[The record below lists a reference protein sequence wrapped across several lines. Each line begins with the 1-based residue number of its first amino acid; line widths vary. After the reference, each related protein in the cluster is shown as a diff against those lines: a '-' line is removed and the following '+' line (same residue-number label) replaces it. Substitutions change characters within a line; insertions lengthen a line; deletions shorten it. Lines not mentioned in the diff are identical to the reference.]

1 MKLEIATPSTD
12 AAIWDRVIQFH
23 GQLSPSAARALLN
36 VQFSSR
42 DHERMHQLGAKARA
56 GTLTEKEEAELDT
69 YERLGCVLD
78 ILHSKARR
86 ALKKPRAAS

>member
-1 MKLEIATPSTD
+1 MKAEMTTPSTD
-12 AAIWDRVIQFH
+12 CAIWERVIQFEE
-23 GQLSPSAARALLN
+23 QLSPPAARALLN

-42 DHERMHQLGAKARA
+42 DHERMHQLAANARA
-56 GTLTEKEEAELDT
+56 ATLTAKEEAELDI

-78 ILHSKARR
+78 ILHSKARL